1 MARPF
6 IADTSLLIDYF
17 RGVEKARFL
26 GTAYE
31 EGIVHIPAI
40 VRYELLCGVRNP
52 KHSKQ
57 RQRFLQYCPALD
69 LTAEIADKAAELFT
83 ALRTGG
89 RTTDNEDI
97 LIAATAIIHELPV
110 ATLNRA
116 HFEGI
121 PGLQIIDE

>member
-17 RGVEKARFL
+17 RGAEQARFL
-26 GTAYE
+26 GAAYE

-40 VRYELLCGVRNP
+40 VRYELLCGVRDP
-52 KHSKQ
+52 KHRTQ

-69 LTAEIADKAAELFT
+69 LTAEIADKAAEIFT
-83 ALRTGG
+83 ALRASG
-89 RTTDNEDI
+89 RAVDNEDI
-97 LIAATAIIHELPV
+97 LVAATAITHELPV

-121 PGLQIIDE
+121 PGLRIID